1 MISKLIRAALALQII
16 SGVFWT
22 LTMAMMR
29 GQGGLEVLAQF
40 LLVFALQTVCLLIG
54 GWVHWRHPAER
65 KIARWVLL
73 LPFVFWFLPGVLKT
87 LAGGQLTSAML
98 WVGLAGLAA
107 VILVACILVPQKIAG
122 KLPDFLFRSRFF
134 NTLILIG
141 PLLGWVVFISAVLV
155 AFGMDGHSSAKM
167 LSGNGTG
174 YGLASAIVI
183 AALYLITLGG
193 GSLCSGIWGW
203 VGLHSGIDGACRKL
217 NIAQLVLATPGLLVG
232 AIAVVVMI
240 A

>member
-1 MISKLIRAALALQII
+1 MIPKLIRAVLVLQII

-22 LTMAMMR
+22 LTMATLE
-29 GQGGLEVLAQF
+29 GQGGLEVLARF
-40 LLVFALQTVCLLIG
+40 LLVFALQAVGLLVG

-65 KIARWVLL
+65 KISRWVLL
-73 LPFVFWFLPGVLKT
+73 LPFVFWLLPGLLKA

-107 VILVACILVPQKIAG
+107 GIVVASILVPQKIAG
-122 KLPDFLFRSRFF
+122 KLPAFLFRSRFF
-134 NTLILIG
+134 NTVILIG
-141 PLLGWVVFISAVLV
+141 PLLGWAVFIGALIV
-155 AFGMDGHSSAKM
+155 AFGLDGHSSART

-183 AALYLITLGG
+183 AAIYLITLGG
-193 GSLCSGIWGW
+193 GSLCCGTWAW
-203 VGLHSGIDGACRKL
+203 LGLHSGIDGACRKL
-217 NIAQLVLATPGLLVG
+217 NIAQLVIATPGLLVG
-232 AIAVVVMI
+232 AIAVVVLI